1 MTRVAAWLVVVRQ
14 PDAETPDRPWLA
26 RWSEPGGEHV
36 DATRAATRREA
47 MEAAERAL
55 GWRR

>member
-1 MTRVAAWLVVVRQ
+1 MTRVAAWLVVTRQ
-14 PDAETPDRPWLA
+14 PDAEAPGRDWLA
-26 RWSEPGGEHV
+26 RWSEPGAGLV